1 MLSYMAK
8 QLIHHNVP
16 AAASE
21 AHVWGHIM
29 RHGGVKNNKNL
40 KLSSRN
46 VTRRAERKKFYS
58 NKFRIKST

>member
-1 MLSYMAK
+1 MLSCMAG

-29 RHGGVKNNKNL
+29 RHGGVQYKKNL
-40 KLSSRN
+40 KLFSRN
-46 VTRRAERKKFYS
+46 VTRRAKRKK
-58 NKFRIKST
+58 TLQQ